1 VDLAKV
7 IRQCEDYLF
16 VAKAFSVQER
26 ILYYHLLRQS
36 RVDDKE
42 QVLVALL
49 PLAKALGVAESTV
62 RECIRS
68 LNERGCLQIVDRSRQ
83 GHLVRVSLPDEIPGV
98 VPEPSEQIEVKV
110 EELDF
115 FNGRR
120 FLAALLA
127 REHGKCFY
135 CFKSITAG
143 TCELDHVQS
152 RINGSD
158 HGYRNIVAACHDCN
172 TTKQEAAA
180 QDFLRSLYRK
190 GKLSEAELAERL
202 QALEALAAGKLQPS
216 MELVRGAI

>member
-1 VDLAKV
+1 
-7 IRQCEDYLF
+7 
-16 VAKAFSVQER
+16 
-26 ILYYHLLRQS
+26 
-36 RVDDKE
+36 
-42 QVLVALL
+42 
-49 PLAKALGVAESTV
+49 V
-62 RECIRS
+62 R
-68 LNERGCLQIVDRSRQ
+68 L
-83 GHLVRVSLPDEIPGV
+83 
-98 VPEPSEQIEVKV
+98 

-135 CFKSITAG
+135 CFKAITPA

-158 HGYRNIVAACHDCN
+158 HRYRNIVVACHDCN
-172 TTKQEAAA
+172 TTKQETAA

-216 MELVRGAI
+216 VELVRGAI